1 MAALGWIFAGL
12 LNIIFSV
19 NNRRAFLAG
28 FSCFFLMSVISFLM
42 WPREKEPEYQGKKLS
57 YWLFRPPRP
66 PFSEPAAPAEAI
78 ASETALRHIG
88 TNAIPC
94 LLKWLSYEPSPLK
107 KKSSAALLR
116 LPARFQPGKL
126 IAYLSESDLERKAF
140 IAEQGFIMLGPDAWP
155 AVETL
160 NQMAGETKRQ
170 RRTYRSYRARAVLD
184 QMKQRQFEQLET
196 RIRTTI

>member
-1 MAALGWIFAGL
+1 MQIGVVKRRRKVLILAAVFVGA
-12 LNIIFSV
+12 V
-19 NNRRAFLAG
+19 LA
-28 FSCFFLMSVISFLM
+28 VIL
-42 WPREKEPEYQGKKLS
+42 WPEEKEPEYQGKKLS